1 MRGIKAYRRAAAVS
15 SDPMDLVVALY
26 DGFLRFCYT
35 AKRGIE
41 EGSPAESGMAL
52 SKAMD
57 IVSELRISLDPN
69 QDAEFTDRLA
79 NIYAYVN
86 QQLLQAN
93 LHRDTAR
100 IDEVVRLMT
109 ELREAWAEA
118 AIKLR
123 LGEADANAEPLDAE
137 QSAEQSA
144 KQPME
149 AVASAG

>member
-26 DGFLRFCYT
+26 DGFLRYCYT
-35 AKRGIE
+35 AKRGIG
-41 EGSPAESGMAL
+41 EGSPAQAGPAL
-52 SKAMD
+52 SKAME
-57 IVSELRISLDPN
+57 IVNELHISLDPN
-69 QDAEFTDRLA
+69 QDEAFTERLSS
-79 NIYAYVN
+79 IYVYVN

-93 LHRDTAR
+93 LHRDVAR
-100 IDEVVRLMT
+100 IDEVIRLMT

-123 LGEADANAEPLDAE
+123 SGEASAEPGGEAAAE
-137 QSAEQSA
+137 
-144 KQPME
+144 PVE